1 MLWDLGKRSRKG
13 RVEEEH
19 LRTHWDSSAWCEVQ
33 RNGREF
39 CPQICTE
46 RGANLG
52 GAKTCERKSL
62 KGINPREGCWPGRD

>member
-33 RNGREF
+33 RNGREVR
-39 CPQICTE
+39 PQVCTE

-52 GAKTCERKSL
+52 GAKT
-62 KGINPREGCWPGRD
+62 